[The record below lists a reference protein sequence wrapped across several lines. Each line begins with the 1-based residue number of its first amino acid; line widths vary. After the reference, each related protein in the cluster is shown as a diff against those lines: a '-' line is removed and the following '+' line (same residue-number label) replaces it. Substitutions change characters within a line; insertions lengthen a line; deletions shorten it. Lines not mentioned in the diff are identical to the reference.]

1 MLGYASSCS
10 VISSPQMT
18 AQNVAFQE
26 QGSHQQE
33 VKFQDQIFR
42 KFQDTMSQEKTL
54 LDTQRQQHKRS
65 HDL

>member
-1 MLGYASSCS
+1 
-10 VISSPQMT
+10 MT

-65 HDL
+65 YDL